1 MAWGQFGVSTKRV
14 LSNGTQNWGPAA
26 SPTTIPFSRS
36 GILEKLQFLT
46 DATITCTLASA
57 GSIAKDIWGPFNT
70 YSQITVAPNLGTPL
84 RRHSGYGAYI
94 DMIART
100 VENDLATVDTVTVAE
115 LQAAAIA
122 DVFAYPT
129 TGSGVDYRFWV
140 DLPLVQYVRDF
151 NTKLGMFPLEN
162 PQVTLNATFTPCG
175 STAASPFTISSGGNT
190 AASATLFPYFTD
202 ASSTVTA
209 ATPTVDVRRYA
220 WQTPGDPG
228 NNPDYNFVVS
238 TLEDFPQGTV
248 NGASVITYQ
257 FIVNSGLLLRT
268 SLICVDGGSALAASK
283 MSNSNSLEMLF
294 GQKEPKLQETAF
306 AAHVRMQDTYGFLP
320 PEGVYIIDLMGG
332 RDLSLQDCIDLGNTP
347 NVLINLNLS
356 SAIGSTNSQV
366 RVLNETLVPVGNVPG
381 ANK

>member
-1 MAWGQFGVSTKRV
+1 MAWGQFGVSTRRV
-14 LSNGTQNWGPAA
+14 LSNGVQNWGPAA
-26 SPTTIPFSRS
+26 SPTTVPFSRS
-36 GILEKLQFLT
+36 GILEGIQLLT
-46 DATITCTLASA
+46 DGSVTCTLASA
-57 GSIAKDIWGPFNT
+57 GSIVKDIWGPFNA

-94 DMIART
+94 DMIMRT
-100 VENDLATVDTVTVAE
+100 PENDLATVDTVTVSE

-122 DVFAYPT
+122 DVYAFPT
-129 TGSGVDYRFWV
+129 TGSAQDFRFWLN
-140 DLPLVQYVRDF
+140 LPLTQFISDF

-175 STAASPFTISSGGNT
+175 SSAASPFTISSGGNT

-202 ASSTVTA
+202 AGSTVTI

-220 WQTPGDPG
+220 WQTPADPG

-238 TLEDFPQGTV
+238 TLEDYPQNSV

-268 SLICVDGGSALAASK
+268 ALVCVDGGSALAASK

-306 AAHVRMQDTYGFLP
+306 AAHVRMQELYGFLP
-320 PEGVYIIDLMGG
+320 PEGVYIIDLLGKN
-332 RDLSLQDCIDLGNTP
+332 LSLADCIDLGNTP

-366 RVLNETLVPVGNVPG
+366 RVINETLVPVGNVPG